1 MYGDYHVTENV
12 NANRL
17 TGYVKTIA
25 KDEAYRSSR
34 ADVFALDCEM
44 CYTSNGLDLTRV
56 TVVDFNRKTVYDA
69 LVKPD
74 YKVVDYNT
82 Q

>member
-1 MYGDYHVTENV
+1 MYGDYHVTEKA

-25 KDEAYRSSR
+25 KDEAYRPNRS
-34 ADVFALDCEM
+34 DVFALDCEM
-44 CYTSNGLDLTRV
+44 CYTTNGLDLTRV
-56 TVVDFNRKTVYDA
+56 TVVDFSQKTVYDA

>member
-1 MYGDYHVTENV
+1 MYANHHVTELMSV
-12 NANRL
+12 NRL

-25 KDEAYRSSR
+25 KDEDYRPSR

-44 CYTSNGLDLTRV
+44 CYTTNGLELTRI
-56 TVVDFNRKTVYDA
+56 TVVDFSQKTVYDA

-74 YKVVDYNT
+74 NKVVDYNT